1 MKNLDTTKIE
11 YVKNINKEIVNHTN
25 ELKHQRIINKV
36 LKNKLKQE
44 IYRNIQKRKQDKI
57 NNELKKLKF
66 NKLANKNNI
75 NQDDLVKIKQF
86 NRLNL
91 KTLQKKAQQ

>member
-1 MKNLDTTKIE
+1 MKNLDTTRRE
-11 YVKNINKEIVNHTN
+11 YIKNINKEIVNHTN
-25 ELKHQRIINKV
+25 ELKHQRTINKV

-75 NQDDLVKIKQF
+75 NQDDLVKIKQ
-86 NRLNL
+86 LNNL
-91 KTLQKKAQQ
+91 DFKNFKK

>member
-1 MKNLDTTKIE
+1 MKNLATTNND
-11 YVKNINKEIVNHTN
+11 YMKNINKDVANHVND
-25 ELKHQRIINKV
+25 LKRQRTINKV

-44 IYRNIQKRKQDKI
+44 IYRDIQKRKQDKI

-75 NQDDLVKIKQF
+75 SQDDLVKIK
-86 NRLNL
+86 
-91 KTLQKKAQQ
+91 